1 MLLYCVP
8 KSLHNL
14 IQNKKLIRVNV
25 YRYIDIYNENIY
37 VYIFMYI
44 QVFMIT

>member
-14 IQNKKLIRVNV
+14 TQNKKLIRVNV